1 MTTLK
6 SFEVL
11 NFAMDGFIRGNGN
24 FESSVVVN
32 AAIEELEQC
41 ESVQQCFAIP
51 LQHKLFSMET
61 ALKWVLFL
69 TVIPD
74 KIVEQESE
82 DEEFSKQLDEFNTFK
97 EFSSLDA
104 LKLIASV
111 YDLGIQDAILSH
123 LDDSSDDGDSD
134 DGDSDDG
141 NSDDSDSDI
150 DSVSKDA

>member
-32 AAIEELEQC
+32 AAVEELEQC
-41 ESVQQCFAIP
+41 ESLQQCFAIP

-74 KIVEQESE
+74 KIIEQESE
-82 DEEFSKQLDEFNTFK
+82 DEEFSKQLDEFNKFI
-97 EFSSLDA
+97 EFSSSDA

-111 YDLGIQDAILSH
+111 YDLGVQESILSH
-123 LDDSSDDGDSD
+123 LDDSSDEDSDSDGGDSD
-134 DGDSDDG
+134 DSSDE
-141 NSDDSDSDI
+141 
-150 DSVSKDA
+150 DSVSKDV

>member
-24 FESSVVVN
+24 FESSVVIN

-41 ESVQQCFAIP
+41 ESFQQCFAIP

-82 DEEFSKQLDEFNTFK
+82 DEEFSKQLAEFNTFT

-111 YDLGIQDAILSH
+111 YDLGVQDAILSH
-123 LDDSSDDGDSD
+123 LDGDSDDGSNDGDSD
-134 DGDSDDG
+134 DGS
-141 NSDDSDSDI
+141 DSDSDE
-150 DSVSKDA
+150 DTVSKDV

>member
-11 NFAMDGFIRGNGN
+11 NFTMDGFIRGNGN

-41 ESVQQCFAIP
+41 ESLQQCFTIP

-74 KIVEQESE
+74 KIIEQESE
-82 DEEFSKQLDEFNTFK
+82 DEEFSKQLDEFNAF
-97 EFSSLDA
+97 
-104 LKLIASV
+104 
-111 YDLGIQDAILSH
+111 
-123 LDDSSDDGDSD
+123 
-134 DGDSDDG
+134 
-141 NSDDSDSDI
+141 
-150 DSVSKDA
+150 

>member
-24 FESSVVVN
+24 FESSVVIN

-41 ESVQQCFAIP
+41 ESFQQCFAIP

-74 KIVEQESE
+74 KIIEQESE
-82 DEEFSKQLDEFNTFK
+82 DEEFAKQLDEFNTFK
-97 EFSSLDA
+97 EFSSSDA

-123 LDDSSDDGDSD
+123 LDDGSDSDSD
-134 DGDSDDG
+134 DGDDDG
-141 NSDDSDSDI
+141 DDDSDSDEE
-150 DSVSKDA
+150 SVSKDV

>member
-11 NFAMDGFIRGNGN
+11 NFSMDGFIRANGN
-24 FESSVVVN
+24 FESSVVIN
-32 AAIEELEQC
+32 SAIEELEQC
-41 ESVQQCFAIP
+41 ESLQQCFAIP

-74 KIVEQESE
+74 KIIEQESE
-82 DEEFSKQLDEFNTFK
+82 DEEFSSQLDNFNSFAT
-97 EFSSLDA
+97 FSSLDA

-123 LDDSSDDGDSD
+123 LDDDSDSEDGSDGESSDSD
-134 DGDSDDG
+134 DSKDSVDE
-141 NSDDSDSDI
+141 
-150 DSVSKDA
+150 VSKDV